1 MALPGPVVSGSVNTT
16 PPPTTASN
24 LDAIALAANTPTTI
38 LGPNANRRYALIQ
51 NDSGQDVMLRFGG
64 GVTTSLYSVK
74 VKSGERYQTPD
85 GMTAYISAVSV
96 AAGAAVAAGAGLF
109 VTDFSL

>member
-1 MALPGPVVSGSVNTT
+1 MPLPGPVVSGSVNTT

-51 NDSGQDVMLRFGG
+51 NNSGQPVMLRFGS
-64 GVTTSLYSVK
+64 GVTSRLYSVK
-74 VKSGERYQTPD
+74 LAEGERYQTPD
-85 GMTAYISAVSV
+85 GLTAFISAVSV
-96 AAGAAVAAGAGLF
+96 LAGSAVGPGVGLF